1 MEAVT
6 ISSVYAQSLLEGY
19 VLKGYNPKE
28 LLRSLNIPVQIM
40 NNNRLR
46 ISTLDFSRLSGQ
58 VITTLRDETCGLL
71 NTPLPLGTLETLIRT
86 GFSCS
91 TIADALKQT
100 SRTLNQIA
108 SSIQTAPIEDGT
120 SIRIAHVVL
129 PMTGIVGHYA
139 LENTMLLCQRIMC
152 WLAGDFIPLERVN
165 LKHPEPRFKQE
176 YQYLYYGAP
185 VYFSQP
191 ENSIIFSGE
200 HLGLP
205 VCRDR
210 NDLGNLWTDT
220 QVKLLTQPK
229 RSSSTSVR
237 LRLWMEKVIRS
248 GETPPLLTEAI
259 KHFSTTEQTLRRKLA
274 KEGRSFR
281 QMKEDARRDMAI
293 YFLNSNR
300 YSIEKISEKL
310 AFSES
315 SAFIRAFKQWTGMTP
330 LAYRELQSIKPPPD

>member
-6 ISSVYAQSLLEGY
+6 ISSVYAQSVLEGY

-28 LLRSLNIPVQIM
+28 LLRSLNIPEQIM

-46 ISTLDFSRLSGQ
+46 ISALDFSRLSGQ
-58 VITTLRDETCGLL
+58 IMITLHDETWGLL
-71 NTPLPLGTLETLIRT
+71 DTPLPIGTLETLIRT

-108 SSIQTAPIEDGT
+108 TSIQTEPIEDDT
-120 SIRIAHVVL
+120 TIRIVHTVQ
-129 PMTGIVGHYA
+129 PMAGIIGHYA
-139 LENTMLLCQRIMC
+139 LETAMLLCQRIMC

-165 LKHPEPRFKQE
+165 LKHPEPSFKQE

-185 VYFSQP
+185 VYFNQS
-191 ENSIIFSGE
+191 ENSIIFSE
-200 HLGLP
+200 KSLKLP
-205 VCRDR
+205 VGRTRD
-210 NDLGNLWTDT
+210 DLKDLRTSIQT
-220 QVKLLTQPK
+220 KLLTQPK
-229 RSSSTSVR
+229 RSSSVSVG
-237 LRLWMEKVIRS
+237 LRLWMEKVIRT
-248 GETPPLLTEAI
+248 GETIPRLPEAA
-259 KHFSTTEQTLRRKLA
+259 KHFAMTEQALRRKIA

-293 YFLNSNR
+293 YFLGAKR
-300 YSIEKISEKL
+300 YSVEQISEKL

-330 LAYRELQSIKPPPD
+330 RAYREL